1 MFTGI
6 ITATEKVKR
15 VARVGVKPRSGH
27 ATPCGNLFV
36 RIGKPAGWKLRRGE
50 SVSVDGVCSTVRRCG
65 RGYFEVEYMPETLAK
80 TTASRFAN
88 GDMVNLERSLRVGAR
103 LGGHIVQGHVDATGA
118 VREVRSKGN
127 SRVLVIRFP
136 ARLRKLIAP
145 KGSVCVNGVSLTVV
159 DAGKEWL
166 SVSLVSYTL
175 QHTNLGM
182 LKKGMFVNIEMDM
195 LARYLQTLLTR

>member
-1 MFTGI
+1 
-6 ITATEKVKR
+6 
-15 VARVGVKPRSGH
+15 
-27 ATPCGNLFV
+27 
-36 RIGKPAGWKLRRGE
+36 
-50 SVSVDGVCSTVRRCG
+50 
-65 RGYFEVEYMPETLAK
+65 
-80 TTASRFAN
+80 
-88 GDMVNLERSLRVGAR
+88 MVNLERSLRVGAR